1 MDNNDVKIGRR
12 LPLGPLQG
20 SATGAYHRALD
31 VARKFEATGLGDG
44 QCLIV
49 IHDACNTHRKVPRA
63 ACPDGQSRGTVQ
75 NTLVVMVVDSTKVHA
90 STKDSVRGQE
100 YESLKGTNGFAAQP
114 A

>member
-1 MDNNDVKIGRR
+1 MDNNDVKTGRR
-12 LPLGPLQG
+12 L

-63 ACPDGQSRGTVQ
+63 GTVQ